1 MNHTFRIELTLE
13 NLKVIKLWQYLAQK
27 DRELTRADNETIT
40 KIKAMA
46 ISAQE
51 ERNADLK
58 LFRRSRE

>member
-1 MNHTFRIELTLE
+1 MYHIELTLE
-13 NLKVIKLWQYLAQK
+13 NLKVIKLWYYLIEK
-27 DRELTRADNETIT
+27 GREETRADHETIT

-46 ISAQE
+46 IAAK